1 MLKSRVNKVI
11 CMLLAAV
18 STLFVFNDGIAVY
31 AFDDAADTEI
41 IEEDIDPKHIEFV
54 TRLYAIVTRQDHA
67 DEQV

>member
-18 STLFVFNDGIAVY
+18 STLFMFNDGIAVY

-41 IEEDIDPKHIEFV
+41 IKKTSIPSI
-54 TRLYAIVTRQDHA
+54 LNL
-67 DEQV
+67 